1 MKSRKQITI
10 ISLIILIGYNLIAFI
25 IPSLKNTT
33 FWVAYCFS
41 NLSIIISSLVILHA
55 LDEQGINNK
64 FKNMPTVYATW
75 SYLVIQLIMGFIEI
89 YYPINFRY
97 SILINAIILG
107 LSTIILLGV
116 NAGKKEIDRVEKKV
130 QEKVFFIKELQADVE
145 ILVNKITN
153 DNAKKELELLV
164 ETIKY
169 SDPMSHS
176 NLAAIE
182 NQITNEV
189 TKLKQTED
197 IEDIKHI
204 CSELQQLFSERNK
217 KAKLYKNQPEQ
228 IKSEQKPLNFK
239 LIIAVIISI
248 IIVIILSVTLYFT
261 VIEPNKQYDEAMKL
275 YNNKQ
280 YQEAKEA
287 FNKLGDYKDSEEKKN
302 QIMYTYAEELLN
314 KKEYENAQKEFLK
327 LGDYS
332 DSKDKANE
340 AIYQKAIELFNNK
353 KYEQT
358 IELFNSISE
367 YKDSNDKMKEAM
379 YLNAEEL
386 LNKKEYSKAAEEFL
400 KLDNYKDSKTKVI
413 EIYNLFGEKD
423 VVYFGKYK
431 GEPIAW
437 QILNTKAHQVL
448 LITKDAIDEMA
459 FNKEYKSTDWESSS
473 IRNWL
478 NNEFYNTFDEKEKS
492 KIIKNNNDDVF
503 LLSSDAIKTYKKLRN
518 INMSWWIRTMG
529 NEKTKAMFVTS
540 SGTVDSNGDIVT
552 KLHGVRPAIW
562 LNLD

>member
-75 SYLVIQLIMGFIEI
+75 SYLAIQLIMGFIEI

-107 LSTIILLGV
+107 LSIIILLGV

-302 QIMYTYAEELLN
+302 EIMYAYAEELLN

-353 KYEQT
+353 KYAQT

-423 VVYFGKYK
+423 VVYFGKYN

-437 QILNTKAHQVL
+437 QILNTKEHQVL
-448 LITKDAIDEMA
+448 LITKDAITEMS

-478 NNEFYNTFDEKEKS
+478 NNEFYNTFDENEKS
-492 KIIKNNNDDVF
+492 KIVKNNDDNVF
-503 LLSSDAIKTYKKLRN
+503 LLSNDAIKTYKKLRN
-518 INMSWWIRTMG
+518 INMSWWIRTIG
-529 NEKTKAMFVTS
+529 NEKTKAMFVTN
-540 SGTVDSNGDIVT
+540 SGTVDTNGDIVT
-552 KLHGVRPAIW
+552 KLHGIRPAIW

>member
-302 QIMYTYAEELLN
+302 QIIYTYAEELLN